1 MSDSNTLSGSAQSAA
16 HSVPELEQIAAA
28 ERELKRRGRRRLIG
42 AGTLGLLGVIF
53 LPMFFDTEPR
63 GDKKPNGNSG
73 NSKEITI
80 TIPQREGFSPLPP
93 PAAALNAPST
103 SNSLAKSVEQAA
115 VAKVETKAETAEPK
129 ISGTAVALGAAAVG
143 AAVAGAAA
151 VANSSAANDKNA
163 AKPEVVQSKPAVVS
177 VAPPTAKIVSP
188 PAVASAPGPAPAP
201 KPAQVAVAKP
211 EVKPEAKPAVKPETK
226 PVLAPVVAPSA
237 VVPPAPQAPLAPAG
251 LATPTAGGFVVQLG
265 AFSDDYN
272 IRTLT
277 DRMKAGKLPVYAEK
291 IQITSAGKP
300 KTVTRLR
307 VGPYPTMEKAKLISA
322 KVKALGVTNTVVAK

>member
-1 MSDSNTLSGSAQSAA
+1 MIDSNTLSGSGSTAA
-16 HSVPELEQIAAA
+16 HFVPELEQIAAA
-28 ERELKRRGRRRLIG
+28 ERELKRRGRRRLVG

-63 GDKKPNGNSG
+63 GDKKQNGNIG

-80 TIPQREGFSPLPP
+80 TIPQREGLSPLPP
-93 PAAALNAPST
+93 LAAALSSPST

-115 VAKVETKAETAEPK
+115 VGKAETKVKTVEPK
-129 ISGTAVALGAAAVG
+129 ISGTAVALGAASVG
-143 AAVAGAAA
+143 AVVVEAAA

-163 AKPEVVQSKPAVVS
+163 TKPEIVHSKPAAVVT
-177 VAPPTAKIVSP
+177 VAPAAAKVLPP
-188 PAVASAPGPAPAP
+188 PAVVPAPAP
-201 KPAQVAVAKP
+201 KPSEFAVAKP
-211 EVKPEAKPAVKPETK
+211 ELKPAVKPEAKPT
-226 PVLAPVVAPSA
+226 PVVTAASSAAPPVVATEAPA
-237 VVPPAPQAPLAPAG
+237 VVAAP
-251 LATPTAGGFVVQLG
+251 TPTSSGGFVVQLG

-272 IRTLT
+272 IHTLT
-277 DRMKAGKLPVYAEK
+277 ERMKAGKLPVYAEK
-291 IQITSAGKP
+291 IQIISAGKP

>member
-1 MSDSNTLSGSAQSAA
+1 MSDSNTLSGRAPSAA

-63 GDKKPNGNSG
+63 GDKKPNGNSD

-80 TIPQREGFSPLPP
+80 TIPQREGLSPLPP
-93 PAAALNAPST
+93 PAAALSAPST

-129 ISGTAVALGAAAVG
+129 ISSTAVALGAAAVG

-151 VANSSAANDKNA
+151 VANLSAANDKNA
-163 AKPEVVQSKPAVVS
+163 TKPEVVQSKPAVVS
-177 VAPPTAKIVSP
+177 VAPPTAKVVSP
-188 PAVASAPGPAPAP
+188 PAVVSAPAP

-237 VVPPAPQAPLAPAG
+237 VAPLAPPTPLTPAG
-251 LATPTAGGFVVQLG
+251 FATPTSGGFVVQLG

-277 DRMKAGKLPVYAEK
+277 ERMKAGKLPVYAEK

>member
-1 MSDSNTLSGSAQSAA
+1 LNMIESNATNGTVSSVP

-63 GDKKPNGNSG
+63 GEKTRSGGAGNT
-73 NSKEITI
+73 KEINI
-80 TIPQREGFSPLPP
+80 TIPQREGLSALPP
-93 PAAALNAPST
+93 PAAPVTPLIAPSVT
-103 SNSLAKSVEQAA
+103 PPLDALTKPASDVSALSPA
-115 VAKVETKAETAEPK
+115 KAESAEPK
-129 ISGTAVALGAAAVG
+129 ILGTATALGAVAVGTAVVG
-143 AAVAGAAA
+143 AASIV
-151 VANSSAANDKNA
+151 NSK
-163 AKPEVVQSKPAVVS
+163 
-177 VAPPTAKIVSP
+177 
-188 PAVASAPGPAPAP
+188 ASAEKSVPKSPVEQPTVKSAPSTAIVTPPPLAP
-201 KPAQVAVAKP
+201 
-211 EVKPEAKPAVKPETK
+211 TK
-226 PVLAPVVAPSA
+226 PVEKPIAVPAAPSPAASVGVAKVVSPNPTA
-237 VVPPAPQAPLAPAG
+237 VPAPPAQLAASVPA
-251 LATPTAGGFVVQLG
+251 TGGFVVQLG

-277 DRMKAGKLPVYAEK
+277 ERMKSGKLPVYAEK

-322 KVKALGVTNTVVAK
+322 KVKALGVTNSVVAK

>member
-1 MSDSNTLSGSAQSAA
+1 MIDSNTLSGSGSTAA
-16 HSVPELEQIAAA
+16 HFVPELEQIAAA
-28 ERELKRRGRRRLIG
+28 ERELKRRGRRRLVG

-63 GDKKPNGNSG
+63 GDKKQNGNSG

-80 TIPQREGFSPLPP
+80 TIPQREGLSPLPP
-93 PAAALNAPST
+93 LAAALSSPST

-115 VAKVETKAETAEPK
+115 VGKAETKVKTVEPK
-129 ISGTAVALGAAAVG
+129 ISGTAVALGAASVG
-143 AAVAGAAA
+143 AVVVEAAA

-163 AKPEVVQSKPAVVS
+163 TKPEIVHSKPAAVVT
-177 VAPPTAKIVSP
+177 VAPAAAKVLPP
-188 PAVASAPGPAPAP
+188 PAVVPAPAP
-201 KPAQVAVAKP
+201 KPSEFAVAKP
-211 EVKPEAKPAVKPETK
+211 ELKPAVKPEAKPT
-226 PVLAPVVAPSA
+226 PVVTAASSAAPPVVATEAPA
-237 VVPPAPQAPLAPAG
+237 VVAAP
-251 LATPTAGGFVVQLG
+251 TPTSSGGFVVQLG

-272 IRTLT
+272 IHTLT
-277 DRMKAGKLPVYAEK
+277 ERMKAGKLPVYAEK
-291 IQITSAGKP
+291 IQIISAGKP

>member
-1 MSDSNTLSGSAQSAA
+1 MSDSNTLSGSGSTAP
-16 HSVPELEQIAAA
+16 HSVPELAQIAAA

-63 GDKKPNGNSG
+63 GDKKQSGNSG

-80 TIPQREGFSPLPP
+80 TIPQREGLSPLPP
-93 PAAALNAPST
+93 PAAALSSPNT

-115 VAKVETKAETAEPK
+115 VGKAETVEPK
-129 ISGTAVALGAAAVG
+129 TSGAAVALGAAAVG
-143 AAVAGAAA
+143 AAVVGAAA
-151 VANSSAANDKNA
+151 VANSSAANEKNA
-163 AKPEVVQSKPAVVS
+163 TKPEVVQSKPAVVS
-177 VAPPTAKIVSP
+177 VAPPTAKVVPPPAIVS
-188 PAVASAPGPAPAP
+188 APAL

-211 EVKPEAKPAVKPETK
+211 EVKPEAKAAAKPESK
-226 PVLAPVVAPSA
+226 PVPAPVVAAP
-237 VVPPAPQAPLAPAG
+237 VVATAAPA
-251 LATPTAGGFVVQLG
+251 TPTNPTAGGFVVQLG

-277 DRMKAGKLPVYAEK
+277 ERMKAGKLPVYAEK

-307 VGPYPTMEKAKLISA
+307 VGPYPTMERAKQISA